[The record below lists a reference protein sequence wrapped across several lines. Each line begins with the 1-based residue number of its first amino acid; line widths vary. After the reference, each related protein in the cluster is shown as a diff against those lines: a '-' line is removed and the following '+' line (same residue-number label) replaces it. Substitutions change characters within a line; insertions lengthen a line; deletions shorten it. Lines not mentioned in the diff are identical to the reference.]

1 MEESCSHP
9 TAEHYM
15 VPFGKRP
22 CKVGTHGPKGQS
34 KSKELTM
41 ILLDKAPLME
51 ENRCVYVL
59 CVGGSRDLGTQ
70 FISSTTWFK
79 YSLTFLTDAANAV
92 SEHDDLE
99 VKEAVSYEGLFF
111 IRKRNLNISSRDMWS
126 GWPYFMYHSSAA
138 TAMSAMRVI
147 CFRKTSV
154 LQRWVHDCTFSGSG
168 CKG

>member
-34 KSKELTM
+34 KSKDLTM

-59 CVGGSRDLGTQ
+59 CVGALPGFRNPIYFAYDLVQIIPNLFDRCCKCGVGT
-70 FISSTTWFK
+70 
-79 YSLTFLTDAANAV
+79 
-92 SEHDDLE
+92 
-99 VKEAVSYEGLFF
+99 
-111 IRKRNLNISSRDMWS
+111 
-126 GWPYFMYHSSAA
+126 
-138 TAMSAMRVI
+138 
-147 CFRKTSV
+147 
-154 LQRWVHDCTFSGSG
+154 
-168 CKG
+168 